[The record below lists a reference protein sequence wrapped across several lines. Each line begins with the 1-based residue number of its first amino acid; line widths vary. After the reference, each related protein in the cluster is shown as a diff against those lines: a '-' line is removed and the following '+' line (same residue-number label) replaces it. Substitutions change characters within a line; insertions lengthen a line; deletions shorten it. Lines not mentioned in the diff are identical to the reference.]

1 MLDSVTKKRIDDLRN
16 ILVGK
21 IPSPQS
27 QVEQITT
34 GLIYKF
40 MYDMDVEAVEM
51 GGVPSFFVGD
61 YEKYSWKHLFDP
73 KLGGVDKVHLYS
85 NAIENMYTN
94 PSAPQLFREIFKN
107 SFLPFKDP
115 STLNMFL
122 KELNEFHYSHSE
134 KLGDAFEY
142 LLSFMG
148 SQGDAG
154 QFRTP
159 RHIIDFIVEIVN
171 PQKNETILDPACGT
185 AGFLISSYKHILS
198 QNTEKTPGDKLNAA
212 ERKQIGDNLVG
223 YDISPDMTRISLV
236 NMYLH
241 QFVNPHIYEYD
252 TLSSEDRWN
261 EYYDVIL
268 ANPPFMTPKG
278 GIQPHSRFGV
288 QSKRAE
294 VLFVDY
300 IMEHLKP
307 TGRAGIVVPEGV
319 IFQTGTA
326 YKTLRKKLVEDCLVG
341 VISLPAGVFQPYSGV
356 KTSILILD
364 KGLNQKSDSIFF
376 AKVENDGFSLGA
388 QRTAIKGNQLP
399 EISVNISNYLNGN
412 DNETL
417 TKVLKGKIL
426 EDSGVS
432 LNSSVY
438 AEIEAFQ
445 SSSFETYELGEI
457 CEFINGAAFKPSDWV
472 EEDEET
478 FPIVRIQN
486 LNNKNAPTNHTK
498 KTVAEKYLIENGQLL
513 FSWSGSKETSFGA
526 HIWSGSTAL
535 LNQHIFKV
543 MFDNQQVLKPYLFYA
558 LNKCVE
564 EVKNNLHGG
573 VGLVHITK
581 GNLEKIRFPL
591 PPIEVQ
597 QQIVDELEGYQ
608 KIIDGFR
615 QVVENYKPTIDID
628 PSWEMVELG
637 EVVDLLN
644 GYAFKSSEYV
654 EHSSVMNFR
663 MSQIRP
669 GGFVDLEHNPK
680 FLPENYATEY
690 SKFLLKEGDVVIA
703 MTDMASDPKILGV
716 PTIIKKSEHT
726 LLLNQRVGKLFGL
739 DETRASYDYI
749 GWILKSD
756 FVREFYKNLGTG
768 GVQINI
774 GKNQIL
780 SIKIPLPSL
789 DIQDSIVVNCREIE
803 RLVDANKRLIEIY
816 TQKIQD
822 KISNVWGE

>member
-51 GGVPSFFVGD
+51 GGVPSFFVD
-61 YEKYSWKHLFDP
+61 EYEKYSWKHLFDP
-73 KLGGVDKVHLYS
+73 RLGGADKVQLYS
-85 NAIENMYTN
+85 DAIENMYTN

-122 KELNEFHYSHSE
+122 KEINEFHYSHSE

-198 QNTEKTPGDKLNAA
+198 QNTDKKLGDKLNASD
-212 ERKQIGDNLVG
+212 RKQVGDNLVG
-223 YDISPDMTRISLV
+223 YDISPDMTRTSLV

-241 QFVNPHIYEYD
+241 QFASPQIHEYD

-261 EYYDVIL
+261 EYFDVVL

-288 QSKRAE
+288 QSNRAE

-307 TGRAGIVVPEGV
+307 TGRAGIVVPEGI

-341 VISLPAGVFQPYSGV
+341 VVSLPAGVFQPYSGV

-364 KGLNQKSDSIFF
+364 KEQGQKSDSIFF

-388 QRTAIKGNQLP
+388 QRTPISKNDLP
-399 EISVNISNYLNGN
+399 EV
-412 DNETL
+412 
-417 TKVLKGKIL
+417 
-426 EDSGVS
+426 
-432 LNSSVY
+432 
-438 AEIEAFQ
+438 
-445 SSSFETYELGEI
+445 
-457 CEFINGAAFKPSDWV
+457 
-472 EEDEET
+472 
-478 FPIVRIQN
+478 
-486 LNNKNAPTNHTK
+486 
-498 KTVAEKYLIENGQLL
+498 
-513 FSWSGSKETSFGA
+513 
-526 HIWSGSTAL
+526 
-535 LNQHIFKV
+535 LNQIERFYKGDETTASTETVPKQVILDSADFSLSLSKFQTVEVISDFDVVKLKELVEVLDSQRKPLKKADRVEGRYPYYGATGVIDYVNDYIFEEQLVLIGEDGAKWGSGENSAFIADGQYWV
-543 MFDNQQVLKPYLFYA
+543 NNHAHVVRPKRDKLLDVYLTNVLNFMDLNPFITGVTVPKLNQA
-558 LNKCVE
+558 
-564 EVKNNLHGG
+564 NL
-573 VGLVHITK
+573 LDI
-581 GNLEKIRFPL
+581 EIPL

-608 KIIDGFR
+608 KIIDGCR
-615 QVVENYKPTIDID
+615 QVVENY
-628 PSWEMVELG
+628 
-637 EVVDLLN
+637 
-644 GYAFKSSEYV
+644 
-654 EHSSVMNFR
+654 
-663 MSQIRP
+663 
-669 GGFVDLEHNPK
+669 
-680 FLPENYATEY
+680 
-690 SKFLLKEGDVVIA
+690 
-703 MTDMASDPKILGV
+703 
-716 PTIIKKSEHT
+716 
-726 LLLNQRVGKLFGL
+726 
-739 DETRASYDYI
+739 
-749 GWILKSD
+749 
-756 FVREFYKNLGTG
+756 
-768 GVQINI
+768 
-774 GKNQIL
+774 
-780 SIKIPLPSL
+780 
-789 DIQDSIVVNCREIE
+789 
-803 RLVDANKRLIEIY
+803 

-822 KISNVWGE
+822 RISKVWGE

>member
-1 MLDSVTKKRIDDLRN
+1 
-16 ILVGK
+16 
-21 IPSPQS
+21 
-27 QVEQITT
+27 
-34 GLIYKF
+34 
-40 MYDMDVEAVEM
+40 
-51 GGVPSFFVGD
+51 
-61 YEKYSWKHLFDP
+61 
-73 KLGGVDKVHLYS
+73 
-85 NAIENMYTN
+85 
-94 PSAPQLFREIFKN
+94 
-107 SFLPFKDP
+107 
-115 STLNMFL
+115 
-122 KELNEFHYSHSE
+122 
-134 KLGDAFEY
+134 
-142 LLSFMG
+142 
-148 SQGDAG
+148 
-154 QFRTP
+154 
-159 RHIIDFIVEIVN
+159 
-171 PQKNETILDPACGT
+171 
-185 AGFLISSYKHILS
+185 LISSYKHILS
-198 QNTEKTPGDKLNAA
+198 QNTDKKLGDRLNAS
-212 ERKQIGDNLVG
+212 ERKQVGDNLVG

-241 QFVNPHIYEYD
+241 QFASPQIHEYD

-268 ANPPFMTPKG
+268 ANPPFFSPTG
-278 GIQPHSRFGV
+278 GVQPHTRFGV
-288 QSKRAE
+288 QSTRAE

-307 TGRAGIVVPEGV
+307 TGRAGIVVPEGI
-319 IFQTGTA
+319 IFQTGNA

-364 KGLNQKSDSIFF
+364 KELNQKSDSIFF

-412 DNETL
+412 DDETL
-417 TKVLKGKIL
+417 TKVSKDKIL

-478 FPIVRIQN
+478 LPIVRIQN
-486 LNNKNAPTNHTK
+486 LNNRNAPTNHTK

-608 KIIDGFR
+608 KIIDGCR

-628 PSWEMVELG
+628 PSWE
-637 EVVDLLN
+637 
-644 GYAFKSSEYV
+644 
-654 EHSSVMNFR
+654 
-663 MSQIRP
+663 
-669 GGFVDLEHNPK
+669 
-680 FLPENYATEY
+680 T
-690 SKFLLKEGDVVIA
+690 
-703 MTDMASDPKILGV
+703 KILGNV
-716 PTIIKKSEHT
+716 CDLYQPQTITQKDLIEDGEFVVFGANGIIGQYDQFNHEHPEVIVT
-726 LLLNQRVGKLFGL
+726 CRGNTCGTVNMSQPFSWITGNAMVCSPKETSNLTKDFLFYCLNHSDLSSVITGSAQPQI
-739 DETRASYDYI
+739 TRSSFEKF
-749 GWILKSD
+749 L
-756 FVREFYKNLGTG
+756 
-768 GVQINI
+768 
-774 GKNQIL
+774 
-780 SIKIPLPSL
+780 IPLPPIKVQQQIVDEL
-789 DIQDSIVVNCREIE
+789 EGYKKIIEGNKKLIQ
-803 RLVDANKRLIEIY
+803 IY

-822 KISNVWGE
+822 RISKVWGE

>member
-40 MYDMDVEAVEM
+40 MYDMDLEAVEM
-51 GGVPSFFVGD
+51 GGVPSFFVDD

-73 KLGGVDKVHLYS
+73 KLGGADKVQLYS
-85 NAIENMYTN
+85 DAIENMYTN

-122 KELNEFHYSHSE
+122 KEINEFHYSHSE

-198 QNTEKTPGDKLNAA
+198 QNTDKKLGDRLNASD
-212 ERKQIGDNLVG
+212 RKQVGDNLVG

-241 QFVNPHIYEYD
+241 QFASPQIHEYD

-261 EYYDVIL
+261 EYFDVVL

-288 QSKRAE
+288 QSNRAE

-307 TGRAGIVVPEGV
+307 NGRAGIVVPEGIV
-319 IFQTGTA
+319 EKQNNT
-326 YKTLRKKLVEDCLVG
+326 YKYLRKKLIEDCLIG

-364 KGLNQKSDSIFF
+364 KELNQKSDSIFF

-388 QRTAIKGNQLP
+388 QRTPTQQ
-399 EISVNISNYLNGN
+399 N
-412 DNETL
+412 DL
-417 TKVLKGKIL
+417 SDIAHLIL
-426 EDSGVS
+426 EFSKNNYVATSDNFQAIEKSEIQKKDFNLSVPSYKSISTFRSSYPKKLLVDFTTLQRGTTITKKEVTEGGIPVIAGGQKPAYFHNKSNRDSGAITISSSGAYAGFVS
-432 LNSSVY
+432 FHEQPIFASDCFTVISKDENLNQKFLFHLLKFKQQSIYQMQTGGGQPHVY
-438 AEIEAFQ
+438 ARDFDKFEI
-445 SSSFETYELGEI
+445 
-457 CEFINGAAFKPSDWV
+457 
-472 EEDEET
+472 
-478 FPIVRIQN
+478 
-486 LNNKNAPTNHTK
+486 
-498 KTVAEKYLIENGQLL
+498 
-513 FSWSGSKETSFGA
+513 
-526 HIWSGSTAL
+526 
-535 LNQHIFKV
+535 
-543 MFDNQQVLKPYLFYA
+543 
-558 LNKCVE
+558 
-564 EVKNNLHGG
+564 
-573 VGLVHITK
+573 
-581 GNLEKIRFPL
+581 PL
-591 PPIEVQ
+591 PTIEVQ
-597 QQIVDELEGYQ
+597 QQIVAELEGYQ
-608 KIIDGFR
+608 KIIDGCK
-615 QVVENYKPTIDID
+615 QVFENYKPTIDID

-637 EVVDLLN
+637 EMATTEYGTSEKSVSDGQYVVLRMGNLQGGEIDFSDLLYSN
-644 GYAFKSSEYV
+644 NHDDFKKLELHDGDILFNRTNSPELVGKASIFRGHSQPSIFAGYLVRVKVDKELLLSEYLNVVLNSSYGQALNEKNVSISGNQANINATKLRSYPIPTPPLEVQRSLV
-654 EHSSVMNFR
+654 ES
-663 MSQIRP
+663 
-669 GGFVDLEHNPK
+669 
-680 FLPENYATEY
+680 
-690 SKFLLKEGDVVIA
+690 
-703 MTDMASDPKILGV
+703 
-716 PTIIKKSEHT
+716 
-726 LLLNQRVGKLFGL
+726 
-739 DETRASYDYI
+739 
-749 GWILKSD
+749 
-756 FVREFYKNLGTG
+756 
-768 GVQINI
+768 INI
-774 GKNQIL
+774 ERNL
-780 SIKIPLPSL
+780 
-789 DIQDSIVVNCREIE
+789 VN
-803 RLVDANKRLIEIY
+803 ANRQLIDIY

-822 KISNVWGE
+822 RISKVWGE